1 MVTVLALYDRIS
13 VFHTLAPW
21 ILGLHRQGWA
31 AAVEDAG
38 GALPATPPR
47 ITFTDDPE
55 WCLRRD
61 RNEYLIIVRRYLK
74 PPVTDLDEMVRLRA
88 RYRRI
93 FFLNGNAGGGL
104 HRPEVLPYVDRF
116 YNKALFT
123 DHALYQNEL
132 YGGELFTHRNQEEY
146 GIQDQDPVIPGAL
159 TASDLTKLHLHWN
172 IGVGDF
178 PRKRVLQ
185 RLGVAL
191 ARAPGGGPSP
201 ARAVMHRR
209 EMLDPA
215 PPAPV
220 PAGSVRYDV
229 NARLGTPGYPTIA
242 YHRKRLSGI
251 LDDASQRRGWTVA
264 RDRVSPRQYLVDMQR
279 SRVTFSPFG
288 WGEVCFRD
296 FEAVRAGSLLV
307 KPDMSHLRTWPDIFV
322 PGETYVPV
330 RWDGSDLE
338 ETISTYLENETTRN
352 RIVAAAHQRFR
363 EQLQD
368 VPRRAAELLA
378 ELVRE

>member
-21 ILGLHRQGWA
+21 ILGLHREGWA
-31 AAVEDAG
+31 AAVEESG
-38 GALPATPPR
+38 GALPSRPPR

-74 PPVTDLDEMVRLRA
+74 PPVTDLDQMTRLRA

-104 HRPEVLPYVDRF
+104 HRPKVVPYVDRF
-116 YNKALFT
+116 YNKALFS
-123 DHALYQNEL
+123 DLSLYRSEL
-132 YGGELFTHRNQEEY
+132 YGGELFTHRNHLDH
-146 GIQDQDPVIPGAL
+146 GIVDPEPVIPAAL
-159 TASDLTKLHLHWN
+159 SDHDLTKIHLHWN

-178 PRKRVLQ
+178 PRRKVLQ

-191 ARAPGGGPSP
+191 ARAPGGGPRL
-201 ARAVMHRR
+201 ARPIIHRR
-209 EMLDPA
+209 EMLDPT
-215 PPAPV
+215 PPGV
-220 PAGSVRYDV
+220 VSAGSVDYDV

-242 YHRKRLSGI
+242 HHRETLTGI
-251 LDDASQRRGWTVA
+251 LDAAAQRRGWTVA
-264 RDRVSPRQYLVDMQR
+264 RDRVAPRRYLADMQR

-338 ETISTYLENETTRN
+338 ETISYYLENEGERN
-352 RIVAAAHQRFR
+352 RIVAEAHRSFR
-363 EQLQD
+363 EQLWD
-368 VPRRAAELLA
+368 VPQRAAQLLA